1 MVYIYILKLENGK
14 YYVGKTTNPSFRI
27 ETHFKSNGSAWT
39 SKYNPISIEAIFP
52 DCDDYDEDKYTK
64 KYMAKYGIENVRG
77 GSYVQIELSEFHT
90 EALKMEIWG
99 ANDRCVQCGRTGHFV
114 KDCYAKTDISGNT
127 IEYESVSIK
136 KECEYESVWCCE
148 YCDRTFTTAF
158 GCGIHEKS
166 CKNKNIKCST
176 KEKRGPKEKEK
187 EGTCYRCGRQGH
199 YSPDCYATR
208 HIKGNYLS

>member
-14 YYVGKTTNPSFRI
+14 SYIGKTTNPSFRI
-27 ETHFKSNGSAWT
+27 ERHFNSTGSAWT
-39 SKYNPISIEAIFP
+39 SKYNPVSVEAIVP

-114 KDCYAKTDISGNT
+114 KHCYAKTDISGNT

-136 KECEYESVWCCE
+136 KECVS
-148 YCDRTFTTAF
+148 
-158 GCGIHEKS
+158 
-166 CKNKNIKCST
+166 
-176 KEKRGPKEKEK
+176 
-187 EGTCYRCGRQGH
+187 
-199 YSPDCYATR
+199 
-208 HIKGNYLS
+208 

>member
-77 GSYVQIELSEFHT
+77 GSYVQIKLSEFHT

-99 ANDRCVQCGRTGHFV
+99 ANDRCTQCGRSGHFV
-114 KDCYAKTDISGNT
+114 KDCYAKTDISGNA
-127 IEYESVSIK
+127 INKAKKIK
-136 KECEYESVWCCE
+136 L
-148 YCDRTFTTAF
+148 TTQHLHQNAKRQF
-158 GCGIHEKS
+158 
-166 CKNKNIKCST
+166 NKIDFN
-176 KEKRGPKEKEK
+176 
-187 EGTCYRCGRQGH
+187 YRLWAYR
-199 YSPDCYATR
+199 YWASMR
-208 HIKGNYLS
+208 I

>member
-99 ANDRCVQCGRTGHFV
+99 ANDLCTQCGRSGHFV
-114 KDCYAKTDISGNT
+114 KDCYAKTDIFGNT
-127 IEYESVSIK
+127 IEYEESSD
-136 KECEYESVWCCE
+136 EESVWCCE

-158 GCGIHEKS
+158 GCGVHEKS
-166 CKNKNIKCST
+166 CKNAKCST
-176 KEKRGPKEKEK
+176 REDGA
-187 EGTCYRCGRQGH
+187 CYRCGRQGH
-199 YSPDCYATR
+199 YSPNCYATR
-208 HIKGNYLS
+208 DIKGNYLS

>member
-27 ETHFKSNGSAWT
+27 ERHFNSFGSAWT
-39 SKYNPISIEAIFP
+39 SKYNPISVEAIVP

-90 EALKMEIWG
+90 DALKMEIWG
-99 ANDRCVQCGRTGHFV
+99 ANDRCTQCGRTGHFV

-127 IEYESVSIK
+127 IEYEEESDEED
-136 KECEYESVWCCE
+136 ECEWGCE

-158 GCGIHEKS
+158 GCGVHEKS
-166 CKNKNIKCST
+166 CKDKKS
-176 KEKRGPKEKEK
+176 KRSKGTKEKEK
-187 EGTCYRCGRQGH
+187 ENSCYRCGRQGH